1 MKEVKQ
7 YLNRCTDST
16 CALELGHR
24 IFSQQKTKHL
34 RCYLFPTQS
43 TDPMQSQSNFN
54 NQFSIYTKMILKV
67 IWKAPRQNAKD
78 IQHSTEKE
86 RKLKDSQPNFKA

>member
-7 YLNRCTDST
+7 DLNKCTDST

-34 RCYLFPTQS
+34 RCYLFPTHS

-67 IWKAPRQNAKD
+67 IWKGKAPRISNTVLKK
-78 IQHSTEKE
+78 T
-86 RKLKDSQPNFKA
+86 KLKDSQPNFKA